1 MINVKIDF
9 DDQALIPLTR
19 GLSGSAL
26 AKATK
31 RAVRKTALWVRTHL
45 LRKLKDEGM
54 RRKCIVHRVRIYDK
68 AWRAG
73 GGGGFATKVWFGINS
88 IPADTLGKP
97 VKTKTGY
104 RVKSWRFDNAF
115 VPTKNARMA
124 GKLYV
129 RTTAR
134 RMPVQRAQVQIDA
147 DANAAFSEIA
157 GQVPARFQALM
168 IQELRYELLKL
179 AGAVKN
185 A

>member
-1 MINVKIDF
+1 MIDVKIDF
-9 DDQALIPLTR
+9 DDKDMAALSR
-19 GLSGSAL
+19 GLSGNAL
-26 AKATK
+26 GKATK

-45 LRKLKDEGM
+45 LRRLKDEGV
-54 RRKCIVHRVRIYDK
+54 RRKCIVHRVRVYDK
-68 AWRAG
+68 AWREG

-134 RMPVQRAQVQIDA
+134 RMPVQRAQVQISA
-147 DANAAFSEIA
+147 EASAAFAEISS
-157 GQVPARFQALM
+157 QVPARFRALM
-168 IQELRYELLKL
+168 LQELRYELLKL
-179 AGAVKN
+179 TGAIKN